1 MFSFFSNRPKT
12 NLNLNTPVF
21 VLLFALYIFNSNRNW
36 ISPCRYYINLS
47 TKQYLFAKVKFGF
60 LKGMKRLQ
68 QPLHWKWD
76 QSKMKASCLFEEY
89 QTSNWNVANNIY
101 VIGNI
106 PVYTYIYTFIHLF
119 FPFIYQMTV
128 QSHGFS
134 SYLLIYFSTQNL
146 ILNIFFRSRLIH
158 FIMIQYSCTGIA
170 EIECMDPGCG
180 CGEITNSKQALPLAS
195 PSPQRATSRQTQT

>member
-1 MFSFFSNRPKT
+1 M
-12 NLNLNTPVF
+12 PVF
-21 VLLFALYIFNSNRNW
+21 FLFALLFPLYIFNPNRNW
-36 ISPCRYYINLS
+36 ISPCSYYINLS

-68 QPLHWKWD
+68 QPLQWKWD

-89 QTSNWNVANNIY
+89 QTSNWNVANIIY

-106 PVYTYIYTFIHLF
+106 PVYTNTLHLYIYV
-119 FPFIYQMTV
+119 FPSFNKMTV

-134 SYLLIYFSTQNL
+134 SYLLVYFSAQNF
-146 ILNIFFRSRLIH
+146 ILYIFFRSRLIH
-158 FIMIQYSCTGIA
+158 FIMSQYSCTGIA

-180 CGEITNSKQALPLAS
+180 QIANSKQALPLAS
-195 PSPQRATSRQTQT
+195 LSLACYKQIHIPMNKA